1 MIQSV
6 LLKSMA
12 ILLSSTSYISLAPA
26 VRPPIRQRRWG
37 AGLCTEG
44 RRMHPCA
51 LSPCQSWFRSWC
63 PERRRNVNLT
73 EEMGRR
79 LVCAGGVACDLRRSF
94 PSHRA
99 SSSMVVL
106 RATKPPCPCAGDAWG
121 QLPNIKLNPLLPCL
135 SWSWPSFPERQR
147 NVKPQ
152 KMTTAQQ
159 RPVTTHW
166 RAQSSSFWLPT
177 S

>member
-12 ILLSSTSYISLAPA
+12 ILHSSTSYISLAPA

-79 LVCAGGVACDLRRSF
+79 LVCGGGVACDLRRSL

-121 QLPNIKLNPLLPCL
+121 QLPNIKLHPLLVCL

>member
-79 LVCAGGVACDLRRSF
+79 LVCGGA
-94 PSHRA
+94 SHATFDAHSLHTGQARA
-99 SSSMVVL
+99 WWLCAPQS
-106 RATKPPCPCAGDAWG
+106 PPCPCAGDAWG
-121 QLPNIKLNPLLPCL
+121 QLPNKKLHPLLPCL